1 MDRIV
6 QRTVQPAYCYT
17 SSGDSAYGQME
28 CKTWSPIVNLSSV
41 APFRSFLV
49 LSFEG
54 WLGERP
60 MKTMLGYVLQE
71 ASGRE
76 RVFSMQTRSIPTTV
90 LVIFLVAHLHSGAC
104 ERNFGSAYDWIDYFR
119 SVSSFDR
126 RYALHMIRNM
136 FNFAY
141 GHYMQ
146 HAFPA
151 DELDPIHCTG
161 RGHDHEHPDNLN
173 INDALGD
180 YQLTLIDSLDTLAI
194 MGHVEQFKK
203 AVALVIKHLSFD
215 RAVRV
220 QVFEATIR
228 ILGGLLSAHL
238 LITDPSQP
246 FGDLRP
252 VWYDDELLVFAHDL
266 ANRMLNAFDTS
277 ATNLPYPRFYLG
289 PGLRD
294 NTTSETCL
302 SGAGSL
308 LLEFGCLSA
317 LLNDPTYASISRR
330 VVLNLWS
337 RRSSV
342 TGLLGATIDVNTGNW
357 IDRMSGIG
365 AGHDSFYEYLHKSS
379 VLFGDRQMGSMFEQA
394 LHTLRYHLR
403 TNGSSCLTSDGQPS
417 VYWNLDMYSGR
428 KSNYWIDSLQAMWP
442 GLLVTSGDVTEAVCQ
457 HALHYFIWRVH
468 NLSPERYDISTE
480 TCPLPFYPL
489 RPELAESTYFLYRAT
504 GHPFYLHVGKQIMES
519 LKKHAKA
526 RCGFAT
532 IHNVADKSQEDRME
546 SFFLSETLKY
556 LYLLFDESNPV
567 NRNELDYVFSTQ
579 AHLFPVRRIRSLL
592 DQLDTNPFSTPEH
605 ITEQKNSCPSPKL
618 PRSAIPLNNDL
629 WLKIGTFVNS
639 GLDVFSS

>member
-1 MDRIV
+1 
-6 QRTVQPAYCYT
+6 
-17 SSGDSAYGQME
+17 
-28 CKTWSPIVNLSSV
+28 
-41 APFRSFLV
+41 
-49 LSFEG
+49 
-54 WLGERP
+54 
-60 MKTMLGYVLQE
+60 
-71 ASGRE
+71 
-76 RVFSMQTRSIPTTV
+76 MQTRSIPTTV
-90 LVIFLVAHLHSGAC
+90 LVILLFAHLHSGAC

-228 ILGGLLSAHL
+228 YPVISCNLYFVAIISYRILGGLLSAHL

-266 ANRMLNAFDTS
+266 ANRMLNAFDVRSSFRWPVDSNYLTS

-526 RCGFAT
+526 RVYVFIMLTLTQRQNLYCLFRCGFAT